1 MTSGRCSFAAA
12 TAATPSPTEA
22 TISTSVLIPSRSSSA
37 SRKTSLSSTSTIR
50 TGGIRSTLF
59 RAEQERVV
67 RLPAFVHLDLKLR
80 VPRSDS
86 FDEAVEWRWLRAGQ
100 QRQERARIR
109 KEARNE
115 LAGDVGKIV
124 AAHDRLA
131 VREAEP
137 VATPDRQAVEL
148 DLTGGSRDLAG
159 CDGCRGGGHLRG
171 VLVGTAHAVVGDE
184 RGEPGR
190 DGLGRHKPGGP
201 FCLLD
206 GVLRGEPHVRVVRQ
220 DDRLVCLQLLDRGQ
234 ELGGRR
240 VRRLTTGDDAD
251 RPDRLGERLEETPVP
266 LPRHHRDDPAPRTR
280 GRDERETPLAL
291 LLLLVHVGDLDSL
304 DRARRGAERERRAGV

>member
-59 RAEQERVV
+59 RAEQKRVV
-67 RLPAFVHLDLKLR
+67 RLPALVHLDLELR
-80 VPRSDS
+80 VRRPEP
-86 FDEAVEWRWLRAGQ
+86 FHEAVEWRRLGAGQ
-100 QRQERARIR
+100 QRQERARVR

-159 CDGCRGGGHLRG
+159 CDGCRSGDHLRG
-171 VLVGTAHAVVGDE
+171 VLVGTARAGVGDE

-190 DGLGRHKPGGP
+190 DGLGRA
-201 FCLLD
+201 
-206 GVLRGEPHVRVVRQ
+206 EPR
-220 DDRLVCLQLLDRGQ
+220 
-234 ELGGRR
+234 
-240 VRRLTTGDDAD
+240 
-251 RPDRLGERLEETPVP
+251 
-266 LPRHHRDDPAPRTR
+266 
-280 GRDERETPLAL
+280 
-291 LLLLVHVGDLDSL
+291 
-304 DRARRGAERERRAGV
+304 